1 MKKIILSIIVFCLFQ
16 LSYSQKKELKTIEKQ
31 IKSEEYENALNTIN
45 SIKSLVDSSDDKI
58 KARYYYLKGM
68 ARYQNGNGSFENKLL
83 SIDDFNEVKEIELSG
98 AKIYTTKVDD
108 IFTEL
113 FNSFVNDSRSA
124 LDNKNYE
131 KSYKN
136 LEAAYNVSK
145 KDTLYLYNAALVA
158 TEAKDYKVA
167 LDFYEEL
174 INLKYSGVSMNYYAV
189 EKESGKEQVFQD
201 EKSRNFSVDVIGTHE
216 APRDEMAESVEID
229 ILRSMAAI
237 YKTQEEYDK
246 SIIYLDL
253 AKKIDEND
261 INLILLESNVR
272 WEMGEVDEY
281 QKLISKALE
290 IEPDNVDLVFNL
302 GVVNADKG
310 NFDDAIG
317 YYNKAIEI
325 DPNYTKA
332 YLNAAALI
340 LEKEGPMIEE
350 MNSLGMSTADYNR
363 YDELK
368 IERENLYKSA
378 IPYLEEVYNLENDNL
393 NAARTLKNI
402 FSALGD
408 IDSENKYKVIVAEL
422 ENN

>member
-1 MKKIILSIIVFCLFQ
+1 MKKIILSLIVFCLFQ

-58 KARYYYLKGM
+58 KARYYYLKGL

-98 AKIYTTKVDD
+98 ATIYTTKVDD
-108 IFTEL
+108 IFTEM
-113 FNSFVNDSRSA
+113 FNSFVNDSRTA

-340 LEKEGPMIEE
+340 LEKEGPIIEE

-408 IDSENKYKVIVAEL
+408 TDSENKYKVIVAEL

>member
-1 MKKIILSIIVFCLFQ
+1 MF
-16 LSYSQKKELKTIEKQ
+16 
-31 IKSEEYENALNTIN
+31 
-45 SIKSLVDSSDDKI
+45 
-58 KARYYYLKGM
+58 R
-68 ARYQNGNGSFENKLL
+68 
-83 SIDDFNEVKEIELSG
+83 
-98 AKIYTTKVDD
+98 
-108 IFTEL
+108 
-113 FNSFVNDSRSA
+113 
-124 LDNKNYE
+124 
-131 KSYKN
+131 
-136 LEAAYNVSK
+136 K

-246 SIIYLDL
+246 SIIFLDL

-408 IDSENKYKVIVAEL
+408 TDSENKYKVIVAEL